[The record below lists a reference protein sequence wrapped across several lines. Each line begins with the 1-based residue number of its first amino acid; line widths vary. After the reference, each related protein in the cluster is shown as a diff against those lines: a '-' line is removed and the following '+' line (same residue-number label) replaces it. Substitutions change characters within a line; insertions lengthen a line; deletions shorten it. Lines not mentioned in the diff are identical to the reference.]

1 MVPKVAGKGA
11 SFKGAGLYYLHD
23 KKAATSAR
31 VAFTHTENL
40 PTDDAARALRY
51 MAYTAMRQTE
61 LKALAG
67 VAMTGRKL
75 VQTVYCYSLSWA
87 PDEAPTRE
95 DMIAAARET
104 LSALGLD
111 SHETLMVSHN
121 DEPHPHIHVIVN
133 RVHPENGLAAKLACD
148 HLALSRWA
156 EEYERAQGQIR
167 CEERVEN
174 NKRRRDL
181 KARAD
186 NAFVK
191 HRKSR
196 DKAAHH
202 RARKDQL
209 KAAFGRRQIEGRN
222 LSAHHKGQREFLF
235 DEKESRIARRR
246 REIREASKPK
256 WAALYK
262 RQAEQQRE
270 LRAAQRTAFSR
281 LRYFVRSRPKSER
294 GFVAGAIR
302 AMFGRSQLD
311 KQLAARQEGERKA
324 LAARI
329 TRQTRQA
336 VARES
341 KHYRAELDTLKQLQA
356 GDTAAL
362 EREHARES
370 QELARHIK
378 EKADEDRMQKE
389 SEKDL
394 PPKAKEDF
402 RKSVGETIRKAKKR
416 DERGKGHGRERE

>member
-1 MVPKVAGKGA
+1 MGA

-23 KKAATSAR
+23 KKAATSER

-40 PTDDAARALRY
+40 PTDQAELALRY
-51 MAYTAMRQTE
+51 MAYTAMRQAE

-75 VQTVYCYSLSWA
+75 TKTVYAYSLSWA

-95 DMIAAARET
+95 EMIEAARET
-104 LSALGLD
+104 LKTLGLD

-156 EEYERAQGQIR
+156 EDYERRQGQIR
-167 CEERVEN
+167 CDERVEN
-174 NKRRRDL
+174 NKRRREL
-181 KARAD
+181 KARND
-186 NAFVK
+186 NGFVK

-202 RARKDQL
+202 RARKDRL
-209 KAAFGRRQIEGRN
+209 KAAFGRRQIEGKN

-235 DEKESRIARRR
+235 DEKERRIAHLRWEVRQ
-246 REIREASKPK
+246 ANKPK

-262 RQAEQQRE
+262 RQRADEKE
-270 LRAAQRTAFSR
+270 LRIAQTAALSR
-281 LRYFVRSRPKSER
+281 LRYFIRTRPKSER

-302 AMFGRSQLD
+302 SLFGRQRFD
-311 KQLAARQEGERKA
+311 KQLAAQHEAERKA
-324 LAARI
+324 LSAAI
-329 TRQTRQA
+329 TQQTRQA
-336 VARES
+336 VAQEN
-341 KHYRAELDTLKQLQA
+341 KHYRTELDTLKALQS

-362 EREHARES
+362 EKEHARES
-370 QELARHIK
+370 KEQARQIK
-378 EKADEDRMQKE
+378 EQADADRFEKE
-389 SEKDL
+389 IEKEL
-394 PPKAKEDF
+394 PPKAKEEF
-402 RKSVGETIRKAKKR
+402 RKQVGETIRKAKKR